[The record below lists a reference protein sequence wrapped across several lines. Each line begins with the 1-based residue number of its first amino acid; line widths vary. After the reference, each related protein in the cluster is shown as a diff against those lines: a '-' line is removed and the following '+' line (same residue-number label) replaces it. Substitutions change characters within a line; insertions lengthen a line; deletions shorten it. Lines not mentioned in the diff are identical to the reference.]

1 MKILTLQLILHLLFL
16 LVLDLK
22 ELDAGNSCK
31 GQNATATGRQR
42 PNKGKGPMKDEEQI
56 GEDVLNTIHIYGSEG
71 ESPMFTVKGGK
82 VKIYHASLPE
92 EGRCVAIKFIIK
104 LNSATEDAARKEIG
118 VFERFYESGLDEESR
133 IIDYFGHEENSL
145 QVMNKNLQV
154 SSIVMEL
161 GEKNLLA
168 YYADIIKNGPNNV
181 ELLTSFLISSAES
194 LDQFH
199 KRIF

>member
-1 MKILTLQLILHLLFL
+1 LII
-16 LVLDLK
+16 
-22 ELDAGNSCK
+22 S
-31 GQNATATGRQR
+31 
-42 PNKGKGPMKDEEQI
+42 
-56 GEDVLNTIHIYGSEG
+56 HIRTNNN
-71 ESPMFTVKGGK
+71 F
-82 VKIYHASLPE
+82 
-92 EGRCVAIKFIIK
+92 
-104 LNSATEDAARKEIG
+104 LNS
-118 VFERFYESGLDEESR
+118 YLNLLS
-133 IIDYFGHEENSL
+133 EENSL